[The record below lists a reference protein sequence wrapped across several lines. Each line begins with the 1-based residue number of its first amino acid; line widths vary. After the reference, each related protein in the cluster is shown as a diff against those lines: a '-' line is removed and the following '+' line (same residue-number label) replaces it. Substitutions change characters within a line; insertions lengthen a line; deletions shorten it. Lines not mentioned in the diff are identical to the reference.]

1 MELFK
6 YIVKFIYRI
15 RWWMVIF
22 PCIAGIIAWF
32 LTRNLEKTYDV
43 KTTIFTGIISGYNVD
58 ATDTRNAGVHLSNLM
73 NIITTER
80 TLKIVSL
87 KLLARCLVYGDA
99 DRNTSYISAIH
110 YQQLVAGIPRELQA
124 LIDKQNEEKTYN
136 NLVAFE
142 RPSVNNFIYQLLN
155 YTHPYFSVPLLSQ
168 NIKVARLGDSDMIE
182 IAYSANDPGIAY
194 NTLEILNEE
203 FVKQYHELRYGET
216 DNVIKFFREE
226 LARLGK
232 MLTAAEDSL
241 IDYNI
246 EHRIINYGEQT
257 KQVASMDAT
266 YQMTENDLLVD
277 YSTSKALIDFYEYK
291 LGDVAKLIRTNNEF
305 MNKLQQMSRLNTQI
319 STMEITP
326 DEKNQKKLEEQ
337 KHILSN
343 AEQSISDLA
352 LKLSAEAASTNNV
365 SYETLINQWL
375 EQIVLAEKTK
385 AQMDAQDI
393 MREKINE
400 DFLYFSPIGA
410 TLGRKERH
418 IGFVE
423 SNYMSTMG
431 ALNAAI
437 LRQKNLEM
445 TSASLKIMNP
455 PLFPLTSSPTNARM
469 IILSAM
475 LGTLLFIIGYFL
487 IIEILDRT
495 LRDKIRAERI
505 TGGTVI
511 GAYPKESKL
520 RYRRYN
526 KAIDEMAI
534 KQLSTNL
541 LPYLNTK
548 QQRVINLISTE
559 EKDGK
564 THIAHLLEQY
574 WTSIG
579 LNVRRITYDEDFLS
593 EDSQYVQASSL
604 KELCPDLE
612 SEEIVI
618 IEYPVL
624 KDNPLPPALLNEAS
638 LNLMIVRANRTWKT
652 TDQAMYERLLKVK
665 QNEVPILF
673 YLTQSDR
680 NAVEDFTGQLPPY
693 TSFKNLEYR
702 LFQLGLTA
710 VEYKRGK

>member
-15 RWWMVIF
+15 RWWMVIL

-58 ATDTRNAGVHLSNLM
+58 ATDTRNAGVHMSNLM

-80 TLKIVSL
+80 TLKNVSL

-99 DRNTSYISAIH
+99 ERNTSYISAIH
-110 YQQLVAGIPRELQA
+110 YQQLIGGVPREMQA

-142 RPSVNNFIYQLLN
+142 RPSIKNFIYQLLN

-168 NIKVARLGDSDMIE
+168 NIKVGRLGDSDMIE

-216 DNVIKFFREE
+216 NNVINFFQEE

-246 EHRIINYGEQT
+246 EHRIINYAEQT
-257 KQVASMDAT
+257 KQVAGMDAT
-266 YQMTENDLLVD
+266 YQMMDNDLLIN

-305 MNKLQQMSRLNTQI
+305 MNKLQQMSKLNTQI

-326 DEKNQKKLEEQ
+326 DEKNQKMLEQQ
-337 KHILSN
+337 KGALN
-343 AEQSISDLA
+343 DAEKSISELA
-352 LKLSAEAASTNNV
+352 LNLSAEAASTNNV
-365 SYETLINQWL
+365 SYETLIDQWL

-385 AQMDAQDI
+385 AQMEARDI
-393 MREKINE
+393 MREKLNQ

-469 IILSAM
+469 IILASM

-495 LRDKIRAERI
+495 LRDKIRTERI

-541 LPYLNTK
+541 LPYLNGN
-548 QQRVINLISTE
+548 QQRVINLLSTE

-564 THIAHLLEQY
+564 THIAQVLEQY

-579 LNVRRITYDEDFLS
+579 LDVRRITYDEDFLS
-593 EDSQYVQASSL
+593 EDSQYVQANSL
-604 KELCPDLE
+604 KELCPDLDK
-612 SEEIVI
+612 EEIVI

-624 KDNPLPPALLNEAS
+624 KANPLPPALLNEAS
-638 LNLMIVRANRTWKT
+638 VNLMVVRANRTWKT
-652 TDQAMYERLLKVK
+652 TDQSMYERLLKRK
-665 QNEVPILF
+665 QKNVPFLF
-673 YLTQSDR
+673 YLTQADR

-710 VEYKRGK
+710 IEYKRK

>member
-15 RWWMVIF
+15 RWWMVIL

-58 ATDTRNAGVHLSNLM
+58 ATDTRNAGVHMSNLM

-99 DRNTSYISAIH
+99 ERNTSYISAIH
-110 YQQLVAGIPRELQA
+110 YQQLIGGVPREMQA

-142 RPSVNNFIYQLLN
+142 RPSINNFIYQLLN

-168 NIKVARLGDSDMIE
+168 NIKVGRLGDSDMIE

-216 DNVIKFFREE
+216 NNVIKFFQEE

-257 KQVASMDAT
+257 KQVAGMDAT
-266 YQMTENDLLVD
+266 YQMMDNDLLIN

-305 MNKLQQMSRLNTQI
+305 MNKLQQMSKLNTQI

-326 DEKNQKKLEEQ
+326 DEKNQKMLEQQ
-337 KHILSN
+337 KGILN
-343 AEQSISDLA
+343 DAEKSISELA
-352 LKLSAEAASTNNV
+352 LNLSAEAASTNNV
-365 SYETLINQWL
+365 SYETLIDQWL

-385 AQMDAQDI
+385 AQMEARDI
-393 MREKINE
+393 MREKLNQ

-469 IILSAM
+469 IILASM

-495 LRDKIRAERI
+495 LRDKIRTERI

-534 KQLSTNL
+534 KQLSTSL
-541 LPYLNTK
+541 LPYLNGS
-548 QQRVINLISTE
+548 QQRVINLLSTE

-564 THIAHLLEQY
+564 THIAQVLEQY

-579 LNVRRITYDEDFLS
+579 LDVRRITYDEDFLS
-593 EDSQYVQASSL
+593 EDSQYVQANCL
-604 KELCPDLE
+604 KELCPDLDK
-612 SEEIVI
+612 EEIVI

-624 KDNPLPPALLNEAS
+624 KANPLPPALLNEAS
-638 LNLMIVRANRTWKT
+638 VNLMVVRANRTWKT
-652 TDQAMYERLLKVK
+652 TDQSMYERLLKRK
-665 QNEVPILF
+665 QEDVPFLF
-673 YLTQSDR
+673 YLTQADR

-710 VEYKRGK
+710 IEYKRK

>member
-15 RWWMVIF
+15 RWWMVIL
-22 PCIAGIIAWF
+22 PTLAGVMAWF

-58 ATDTRNAGVHLSNLM
+58 ATDTRNAGVHMSNLM

-87 KLLARCLVYGDA
+87 KLLARCLVYGDLE
-99 DRNTSYISAIH
+99 RNTSYISAVH
-110 YQQLVAGIPRELQA
+110 YQQLTAGIPRELQA
-124 LIDKQNEEKTYN
+124 LIDKRNEEKTYD
-136 NLVAFE
+136 NLMAFE
-142 RPSVNNFIYQLLN
+142 RPSINNFIYQLLN
-155 YTHPYFSVPLLSQ
+155 YTHPYFSVPLLSK

-182 IAYSANDPGIAY
+182 ISYSSNDPGIAY

-216 DNVIKFFREE
+216 NNVIKFFQEE

-266 YQMTENDLLVD
+266 YQMMDNDQLTN
-277 YSTSKALIDFYEYK
+277 YSTSKTLIDFYEYK

-305 MNKLQQMSRLNTQI
+305 MTKLQQMSKLNTQI

-326 DEKNQKKLEEQ
+326 DEKNRRTLEEQ
-337 KHILSN
+337 KNVLN
-343 AEQSISDLA
+343 EAEQNIHELA
-352 LKLSAEAASTNNV
+352 LKLSAEAASTNNI
-365 SYETLINQWL
+365 SYETLIDQWL

-385 AQMDAQDI
+385 AQMEASDI
-393 MREKINE
+393 MREKLNK
-400 DFLYFSPIGA
+400 DFIYFSPIGA

-455 PLFPLTSSPTNARM
+455 PLFPLTSSPTNAHM
-469 IILSAM
+469 IILSSM

-495 LRDKIRAERI
+495 LRDKIRTERI
-505 TGGTVI
+505 TGSTVA
-511 GAYPKESKL
+511 GVYPKENKL

-526 KAIDEMAI
+526 KAIDEMAV
-534 KQLSTNL
+534 KQLSTSL
-541 LPYLNTK
+541 LPYLHTSE
-548 QQRVINLISTE
+548 QRIINFLSTE

-564 THIAHLLEQY
+564 TRIAQMLEQY
-574 WTSIG
+574 WNSIG

-593 EDSQYVQASSL
+593 EDSRYVQADTIR
-604 KELCPDLE
+604 ELCPDLDR
-612 SEEIVI
+612 EEIVLV
-618 IEYPVL
+618 EYPVL
-624 KDNPLPPALLNEAS
+624 KTNPIPPALINEAS
-638 LNLMIVRANRTWKT
+638 VNLMVVRANRTWKT
-652 TDQAMYERLLKVK
+652 TDQSTYEHLLKRK
-665 QNEVPILF
+665 LAHIPILF
-673 YLTQSDR
+673 CLTQADR

-693 TSFKNLEYR
+693 TAFKNLEYR

-710 VEYKRGK
+710 TENKRE

>member
-99 DRNTSYISAIH
+99 ERNTSYISAVH
-110 YQQLVAGIPRELQA
+110 YQQLTAGIPRELQA

-142 RPSVNNFIYQLLN
+142 RPSINNFIYQLLN

-168 NIKVARLGDSDMIE
+168 NIKVARLGTSDMIE

-203 FVKQYHELRYGET
+203 FVKQYHDLRYGET

-226 LARLGK
+226 LSRLGK

-257 KQVASMDAT
+257 KQVAGMDAT
-266 YQMTENDLLVD
+266 YQMMDNDLLIN

-305 MNKLQQMSRLNTQI
+305 MNKLQQMSKLNTQI

-326 DEKNQKKLEEQ
+326 DEKNQKKLEEH
-337 KHILSN
+337 KGALN
-343 AEQSISDLA
+343 NTEQSINELA

-365 SYETLINQWL
+365 SYETLIDQWL

-385 AQMDAQDI
+385 AQMEARDI
-393 MREKINE
+393 MREKLNQ

-475 LGTLLFIIGYFL
+475 LGILLFIIGYFL

-534 KQLSTNL
+534 KQLSTHL
-541 LPYLNTK
+541 LPYLNTN
-548 QQRVINLISTE
+548 QQRVINLLSSE

-564 THIAHLLEQY
+564 THIAFLLEQY

-593 EDSQYVQASSL
+593 EDSQYVQANSY

-612 SEEIVI
+612 ADEIVI

-624 KDNPLPPALLNEAS
+624 KNNPLPPALLNEAS

-673 YLTQSDR
+673 YLTQADR

-710 VEYKRGK
+710 VEYKRK

>member
-6 YIVKFIYRI
+6 YIVKFLYRI
-15 RWWMVIF
+15 RWWMVIL

-99 DRNTSYISAIH
+99 ERNTSYISAIH
-110 YQQLVAGIPRELQA
+110 YQQLVGGVPRELQA
-124 LIDKQNEEKTYN
+124 LIDKQNEEKTYD

-142 RPSVNNFIYQLLN
+142 RPSINNFIYQLLN

-168 NIKVARLGDSDMIE
+168 NIKVGRLGTSDMIE

-203 FVKQYHELRYGET
+203 FVKQYHDLRYGET
-216 DNVIKFFREE
+216 DNVIKFFQEE

-246 EHRIINYGEQT
+246 EHRIINYEEQT
-257 KQVASMDAT
+257 KQVAGMDAN
-266 YQMTENDLLVD
+266 YQMMDNDLLIN

-305 MNKLQQMSRLNTQI
+305 MNKLQQMSKLNTQI

-326 DEKNQKKLEEQ
+326 DENNQKKLEEQ
-337 KHILSN
+337 KGMLSN
-343 AEQSISDLA
+343 AEESISELA
-352 LKLSAEAASTNNV
+352 LQLSAEAASTNNV

-375 EQIVLAEKTK
+375 EQIVLAERTK
-385 AQMDAQDI
+385 AQMEARDI
-393 MREKINE
+393 MREKLNQ

-469 IILSAM
+469 IILSSM

-505 TGGTVI
+505 TGGKVI

-526 KAIDEMAI
+526 KAIDEMAT
-534 KQLSTNL
+534 KQLSSSL
-541 LPYLNTK
+541 LPYLNANK
-548 QQRVINLISTE
+548 QRVINLLSTE

-564 THIAHLLEQY
+564 THIAQILELY
-574 WTSIG
+574 WSSIG

-593 EDSQYVQASSL
+593 EDSQYVQASNL
-604 KELCPDLE
+604 KDLCPDLE
-612 SEEIVI
+612 PDEIVI
-618 IEYPVL
+618 MEYPVL
-624 KDNPLPPALLNEAS
+624 KSNPLPPALLNEAS
-638 LNLMIVRANRTWKT
+638 VNLMIVRANRTWKN
-652 TDQAMYERLLKVK
+652 TDQAMYERLLKRK
-665 QNEVPILF
+665 LKEVPFLF
-673 YLTQSDR
+673 YLTQADR

-693 TSFKNLEYR
+693 TNFKNLEYR

-710 VEYKRGK
+710 VEYKRK

>member
-6 YIVKFIYRI
+6 YIVRFIYRI

-58 ATDTRNAGVHLSNLM
+58 ATDTRNAQVHMSNLM

-87 KLLARCLVYGDA
+87 KLLARCLVYGDPE
-99 DRNTSYISAIH
+99 RNTSYISAVH
-110 YQQLVAGIPRELQA
+110 YQQLAAGVPRELHA

-216 DNVIKFFREE
+216 NNVIKFFQEE

-232 MLTAAEDSL
+232 MLTSAEDSL

-246 EHRIINYGEQT
+246 EKRIINYGEQT
-257 KQVASMDAT
+257 KQVAVMDAS
-266 YQMTENDLLVD
+266 YQMMDNDLLIN

-291 LGDVAKLIRTNNEF
+291 LGDVAKLIRTNNDF

-326 DEKNQKKLEEQ
+326 DENNQKTLEEQ
-337 KHILSN
+337 KGILN
-343 AEQSISDLA
+343 EAEKSISELA
-352 LKLSAEAASTNNV
+352 LRLSAEAASTNNV
-365 SYETLINQWL
+365 SYETLIDQWL

-385 AQMDAQDI
+385 AQMEARDI
-393 MREKINE
+393 MREKLDR
-400 DFLYFSPIGA
+400 DFLYFSPVGA
-410 TLGRKERH
+410 TLARKERH

-431 ALNAAI
+431 ALNAAM

-469 IILSAM
+469 IILSSM
-475 LGTLLFIIGYFL
+475 LGTLLFVLGYFL

-495 LRDKIRAERI
+495 LRDKIRTERI
-505 TGGTVI
+505 TGGVVI

-534 KQLSTNL
+534 KQLSTAL
-541 LPYLNTK
+541 LPYLNAN
-548 QQRVINLISTE
+548 QQRVINLLSTE

-564 THIAHLLEQY
+564 THIAHVLEQY
-574 WTSIG
+574 WTEIG
-579 LNVRRITYDEDFLS
+579 LDVRRITYDEDFLS
-593 EDSQYVQASSL
+593 EDSQYVQATTL
-604 KELCPDLE
+604 TELCPNLDK
-612 SEEIVI
+612 EEIVL

-624 KDNPLPPALLNEAS
+624 KNHPLPPALLNVAS
-638 LNLMIVRANRTWKT
+638 VNLMIVRANRTWKN
-652 TDQAMYERLLKVK
+652 TDQAMYEHLLEIK
-665 QNEVPILF
+665 QRDVPFLF
-673 YLTQSDR
+673 YLTQADR
-680 NAVEDFTGQLPPY
+680 NTVEDFTGQLPPY
-693 TSFKNLEYR
+693 TRFKNLEYR

-710 VEYKRGK
+710 VEYKKNK

>member
-124 LIDKQNEEKTYN
+124 LIDRQNEEKTYN

-168 NIKVARLGDSDMIE
+168 NIKVARLGTSDMIE

-216 DNVIKFFREE
+216 DNVIKFFKEE
-226 LARLGK
+226 LSRLGK

-241 IDYNI
+241 IEYNI

-257 KQVASMDAT
+257 KQVAGMDAT
-266 YQMTENDLLVD
+266 YQMMDNDLLIN

-291 LGDVAKLIRTNNEF
+291 LGDIAKLIRTNNEF
-305 MNKLQQMSRLNTQI
+305 MNTLQQMSRLNTQI

-337 KHILSN
+337 KSILSN
-343 AEQSISDLA
+343 AEQSISELA

-365 SYETLINQWL
+365 SYETLIDQWL
-375 EQIVLAEKTK
+375 EQIVLAEKTQ
-385 AQMDAQDI
+385 AQMEARDI
-393 MREKINE
+393 MREKLHE

-469 IILSAM
+469 IILASM

-710 VEYKRGK
+710 VEYKRK

>member
-58 ATDTRNAGVHLSNLM
+58 ATDTRNAGVHLNNLM

-99 DRNTSYISAIH
+99 DRNTSYISAVH
-110 YQQLVAGIPRELQA
+110 YQQLIAGIPRELQA
-124 LIDKQNEEKTYN
+124 LIDRQNEEKTYN

-241 IDYNI
+241 IEYNI

-266 YQMTENDLLVD
+266 YQMMDNDLLVN

-337 KHILSN
+337 KNILSN

-365 SYETLINQWL
+365 SYETLIDQWL
-375 EQIVLAEKTK
+375 EQIVLSEKTK

-393 MREKINE
+393 MRAKLNE

-469 IILSAM
+469 IILASI
-475 LGTLLFIIGYFL
+475 LSTLLFIIGYFL

-511 GAYPKESKL
+511 GAYPKDSKL

-526 KAIDEMAI
+526 KAIDKMAI
-534 KQLSTNL
+534 KQLSTHL
-541 LPYLNTK
+541 LPYLDVK
-548 QQRVINLISTE
+548 RQRVINLLSTE
-559 EKDGK
+559 DKDGK
-564 THIAHLLEQY
+564 THIARLLDEY

-579 LNVRRITYDEDFLS
+579 LDVRLITYDEDFLS

-612 SEEIVI
+612 EEEIVL
-618 IEYPVL
+618 IEYPIL

-638 LNLMIVRANRTWKT
+638 LNLMVVRANRTWKT
-652 TDQAMYERLLKVK
+652 TDQAIYERLLNIKEK
-665 QNEVPILF
+665 EVPILF
-673 YLTQSDR
+673 YLTQADR
-680 NAVEDFTGQLPPY
+680 NTVEDFTGQLPPY
-693 TSFKNLEYR
+693 TAFKNLEYR

-710 VEYKRGK
+710 VEYKKK

>member
-6 YIVKFIYRI
+6 YIVRFIYRI

-58 ATDTRNAGVHLSNLM
+58 ATDTRNAQVHMSNLM

-87 KLLARCLVYGDA
+87 KLLARCLVYGDPE
-99 DRNTSYISAIH
+99 RNTSYISAVH
-110 YQQLVAGIPRELQA
+110 YQQLAAGIPRELHA

-216 DNVIKFFREE
+216 NNVIKFFQEE

-232 MLTAAEDSL
+232 MLTSAEDSL

-246 EHRIINYGEQT
+246 EKRIINYGEQT
-257 KQVASMDAT
+257 KQVAVMDAN
-266 YQMTENDLLVD
+266 YQMMDNDLLIN

-291 LGDVAKLIRTNNEF
+291 LGDVAKLIRTNNDF

-326 DEKNQKKLEEQ
+326 DENNQKTLEEQ
-337 KHILSN
+337 KGILN
-343 AEQSISDLA
+343 EAEKSISELA
-352 LKLSAEAASTNNV
+352 LRLSAEAASTNNV
-365 SYETLINQWL
+365 SYETLIDQWL

-385 AQMDAQDI
+385 AQMEARDI
-393 MREKINE
+393 MREKLDR
-400 DFLYFSPIGA
+400 DFLYFSPVGA
-410 TLGRKERH
+410 TLARKERH

-431 ALNAAI
+431 ALNAAM

-469 IILSAM
+469 IILSSM
-475 LGTLLFIIGYFL
+475 LGTLLFVLGYFL

-495 LRDKIRAERI
+495 LRDKIRTERI
-505 TGGTVI
+505 TGGVVI

-534 KQLSTNL
+534 KQLSTAL
-541 LPYLNTK
+541 LPYLNAN
-548 QQRVINLISTE
+548 QQRVINLLSTE

-564 THIAHLLEQY
+564 THIAHVLEQY
-574 WTSIG
+574 WTEIG
-579 LNVRRITYDEDFLS
+579 LDVRRITYDEDFLS
-593 EDSQYVQASSL
+593 EDSQYVQATTL
-604 KELCPDLE
+604 TELCPDLDK
-612 SEEIVI
+612 EEIVL

-624 KDNPLPPALLNEAS
+624 KNNPLPPALLNAAS
-638 LNLMIVRANRTWKT
+638 VNLMIVRANRTWKN
-652 TDQAMYERLLKVK
+652 TDQAMYEHLLEIK
-665 QNEVPILF
+665 QQDVPLLF
-673 YLTQSDR
+673 YLTQADR
-680 NAVEDFTGQLPPY
+680 DTVQDFTGQLPPY
-693 TSFKNLEYR
+693 TTLKNLEYR

-710 VEYKRGK
+710 VEYKKK

>member
-6 YIVKFIYRI
+6 YIVRFIYRI
-15 RWWMVIF
+15 RWWMVVF

-58 ATDTRNAGVHLSNLM
+58 ATDTRNAGVHMSNLI

-110 YQQLVAGIPRELQA
+110 YQQLISGVPRELQA
-124 LIDKQNEEKTYN
+124 LIDKQNEERTYN
-136 NLVAFE
+136 NLVAYE
-142 RPSVNNFIYQLLN
+142 RPSINNFIYQLLN

-168 NIKVARLGDSDMIE
+168 NIKVGRLGTSDMIE

-203 FVKQYHELRYGET
+203 FVKQYHDLRYGET
-216 DNVIKFFREE
+216 NNVIKFFQEE

-257 KQVASMDAT
+257 KQVAGMDAS
-266 YQMTENDLLVD
+266 YQMMDNDLLIN

-305 MNKLQQMSRLNTQI
+305 MNKLQQMSKLNTQI

-326 DEKNQKKLEEQ
+326 DENNQKKLEEQ
-337 KHILSN
+337 KGILSK
-343 AEQSISDLA
+343 AEQSISELA

-365 SYETLINQWL
+365 SYETLIDQWL

-385 AQMDAQDI
+385 AQMEARDI
-393 MREKINE
+393 MREKLNQ

-469 IILSAM
+469 IILASM

-534 KQLSTNL
+534 KQLSTSL
-541 LPYLNTK
+541 LPYLNANR
-548 QQRVINLISTE
+548 QRVINLLSTE

-564 THIAHLLEQY
+564 THIAQVLEQY
-574 WTSIG
+574 WTDLG
-579 LNVRRITYDEDFLS
+579 LNVHRITHDEDFLS
-593 EDSQYVQASSL
+593 EDSQYVQANSL

-612 SEEIVI
+612 QEEIVI

-624 KDNPLPPALLNEAS
+624 KDNPLLPVLLNEAS
-638 LNLMIVRANRTWKT
+638 VNLMIVRANRTWKN
-652 TDQAMYERLLKVK
+652 TDQAMYERLLKRK
-665 QNEVPILF
+665 QKDVPILF
-673 YLTQSDR
+673 YLTQADR

-693 TSFKNLEYR
+693 TSYKNLEYR

-710 VEYKRGK
+710 VEYKRE

>member
-32 LTRNLEKTYDV
+32 LTRNLEKSYDV

-58 ATDTRNAGVHLSNLM
+58 ATDTRNADVHMSNLI

-87 KLLARCLVYGDA
+87 KLLTRCLVYGDA
-99 DRNTSYISAIH
+99 ERNTSYISAVH
-110 YQQLVAGIPRELQA
+110 YQQLMSGIPRELRA
-124 LIDKQNEEKTYN
+124 LIDRQNEEKTYN

-142 RPSVNNFIYQLLN
+142 RPSINNFIYQLLN

-168 NIKVARLGDSDMIE
+168 HIKVARLGKSDMIE

-216 DNVIKFFREE
+216 NNVIKFFQEE

-257 KQVASMDAT
+257 KQVAGMDAT
-266 YQMTENDLLVD
+266 YQMMDNDLLIN

-291 LGDVAKLIRTNNEF
+291 LGDLAKQLRTNNEF
-305 MNKLQQMSRLNTQI
+305 MNKLQLMSKLNTQI

-326 DEKNQKKLEEQ
+326 DKNNQKKLEEQ
-337 KHILSN
+337 KTQLSD

-352 LKLSAEAASTNNV
+352 LQLSQETASTNNV
-365 SYETLINQWL
+365 SQETLISQWL

-385 AQMDAQDI
+385 AQMEARDI
-393 MREKINE
+393 MREKLNQ

-469 IILSAM
+469 IILASM
-475 LGTLLFIIGYFL
+475 LGTLLFVMGYFL
-487 IIEILDRT
+487 IVEILDRT

-505 TGGTVI
+505 TGGI
-511 GAYPKESKL
+511 MLGAYPKESKL

-526 KAIDEMAI
+526 KAIGEMAV
-534 KQLSTNL
+534 KHLSTNL

-548 QQRVINLISTE
+548 KQRVINILSTE
-559 EKDGK
+559 AKDGK
-564 THIAHLLEQY
+564 THIARLLEEY

-579 LNVRRITYDEDFLS
+579 LNVRRVTYDEDFLS
-593 EDSQYVQASSL
+593 EDSQYVQANSL
-604 KELCPDLE
+604 KELCPDVDPD
-612 SEEIVI
+612 EIVL

-624 KDNPLPPALLNEAS
+624 KDNPMPPSLLNEAT
-638 LNLMIVRANRTWKT
+638 LNLMVVRANRTWKT
-652 TDQAMYERLLKVK
+652 TDQTRYERLLKVK
-665 QNEVPILF
+665 QEDVPILF
-673 YLTQSDR
+673 CLTQADR

-693 TSFKNLEYR
+693 TLFKNLEYR

-710 VEYKRGK
+710 VEYKRT

>member
-6 YIVKFIYRI
+6 YIVRFIYRI

-58 ATDTRNAGVHLSNLM
+58 ATDTRNAQVHMSNLM

-80 TLKIVSL
+80 TLKNVSL

-99 DRNTSYISAIH
+99 ERNTSYISAVH
-110 YQQLVAGIPRELQA
+110 YQQLAAGVPRELQP

-142 RPSVNNFIYQLLN
+142 RPSINNFIYQLLN

-168 NIKVARLGDSDMIE
+168 NIKVARLGNSDMIE

-216 DNVIKFFREE
+216 NNVIKFFQEE

-257 KQVASMDAT
+257 KQVAGMDAT
-266 YQMTENDLLVD
+266 YQMMDNDLLIN

-305 MNKLQQMSRLNTQI
+305 MNKLQQMSKLNTQI

-326 DEKNQKKLEEQ
+326 DENNQKTLEEQ
-337 KHILSN
+337 KGILN
-343 AEQSISDLA
+343 EAEKNINELA

-365 SYETLINQWL
+365 SYETLIDQWL
-375 EQIVLAEKTK
+375 EQVILAEKTK
-385 AQMDAQDI
+385 AQMEARDI
-393 MREKINE
+393 MREKLNE

-469 IILSAM
+469 IILSSM
-475 LGTLLFIIGYFL
+475 LGTLLFILGYFL

-495 LRDKIRAERI
+495 LRDKIRTERI

-511 GAYPKESKL
+511 GAYPKDSKL

-526 KAIDEMAI
+526 KTIDEMAV
-534 KQLSTNL
+534 KQLSTAL
-541 LPYLNTK
+541 LPYLNANR
-548 QQRVINLISTE
+548 QRVINLLSTE

-564 THIAHLLEQY
+564 TLIAQVLEQY
-574 WTSIG
+574 WTEIG
-579 LNVRRITYDEDFLS
+579 LDVRRITYDEDFLS
-593 EDSQYVQASSL
+593 EDRQYVQATDL
-604 KELCPDLE
+604 TELCPDLDK
-612 SEEIVI
+612 EEIVL

-624 KDNPLPPALLNEAS
+624 KNNPLPPALLNVAS
-638 LNLMIVRANRTWKT
+638 VNLMVVRANRTWKN
-652 TDQAMYERLLKVK
+652 TDQAMYEHLLEVK
-665 QNEVPILF
+665 QQDVPLLF
-673 YLTQSDR
+673 YLTQADR
-680 NAVEDFTGQLPPY
+680 NTVQDFTGQLPPY
-693 TSFKNLEYR
+693 TTLKNLEYR

-710 VEYKRGK
+710 VEYKKK

>member
-32 LTRNLEKTYDV
+32 LTRSLGKTYDV

-58 ATDTRNAGVHLSNLM
+58 ATDTRNATVHMSNLM

-99 DRNTSYISAIH
+99 ERNTSYISAIH
-110 YQQLVAGIPRELQA
+110 YQQLVSGIPRELQA
-124 LIDKQNEEKTYN
+124 LIDKQNEEKTYH

-142 RPSVNNFIYQLLN
+142 RPSINNFIYQLLN

-168 NIKVARLGDSDMIE
+168 HIKVARLGNSDMIE

-216 DNVIKFFREE
+216 DNVIKFFQEE

-241 IDYNI
+241 IEYNI
-246 EHRIINYGEQT
+246 ENRIINYGEQT
-257 KQVASMDAT
+257 KQVASMDAA
-266 YQMTENDLLVD
+266 YRMMDNDLLVN

-305 MNKLQQMSRLNTQI
+305 MDKLHQMSQLNTQI

-326 DEKNQKKLEEQ
+326 DEKNRKKLEEQ
-337 KHILSN
+337 KNMLSN
-343 AEQSISDLA
+343 AEQNINNLA

-365 SYETLINQWL
+365 SYETLISQWL
-375 EQIVLAEKTK
+375 DQIVLAEKTK
-385 AQMDAQDI
+385 AQMEARDI
-393 MREKINE
+393 MRENLNE

-431 ALNAAI
+431 
-437 LRQKNLEM
+437 
-445 TSASLKIMNP
+445 P
-455 PLFPLTSSPTNARM
+455 
-469 IILSAM
+469 
-475 LGTLLFIIGYFL
+475 
-487 IIEILDRT
+487 
-495 LRDKIRAERI
+495 
-505 TGGTVI
+505 
-511 GAYPKESKL
+511 
-520 RYRRYN
+520 
-526 KAIDEMAI
+526 
-534 KQLSTNL
+534 
-541 LPYLNTK
+541 
-548 QQRVINLISTE
+548 
-559 EKDGK
+559 
-564 THIAHLLEQY
+564 
-574 WTSIG
+574 
-579 LNVRRITYDEDFLS
+579 
-593 EDSQYVQASSL
+593 
-604 KELCPDLE
+604 
-612 SEEIVI
+612 
-618 IEYPVL
+618 
-624 KDNPLPPALLNEAS
+624 
-638 LNLMIVRANRTWKT
+638 
-652 TDQAMYERLLKVK
+652 
-665 QNEVPILF
+665 
-673 YLTQSDR
+673 
-680 NAVEDFTGQLPPY
+680 
-693 TSFKNLEYR
+693 
-702 LFQLGLTA
+702 
-710 VEYKRGK
+710 

>member
-15 RWWMVIF
+15 RWWMVIL

-58 ATDTRNAGVHLSNLM
+58 ATDTRNAGVHMSNLM

-80 TLKIVSL
+80 TLKNVSL

-99 DRNTSYISAIH
+99 ERNTSYISAIH
-110 YQQLVAGIPRELQA
+110 YQQLIGGVPREMQA

-142 RPSVNNFIYQLLN
+142 RPSINNFIYQLLN

-168 NIKVARLGDSDMIE
+168 NIKVGRLGDSDMIE

-216 DNVIKFFREE
+216 NNVIKFFQEE

-257 KQVASMDAT
+257 KQVAGMDAT
-266 YQMTENDLLVD
+266 YQMMDNDLLIN

-305 MNKLQQMSRLNTQI
+305 MNKLQQMSKLNTQI

-326 DEKNQKKLEEQ
+326 DEKNQKMLEQQ
-337 KHILSN
+337 KGILSD
-343 AEQSISDLA
+343 AEKSISELA
-352 LKLSAEAASTNNV
+352 LNLSTEAASTNNV
-365 SYETLINQWL
+365 SYETLIDQWL

-385 AQMDAQDI
+385 AQMEARDI
-393 MREKINE
+393 MREKLNQ

-469 IILSAM
+469 IILASM

-495 LRDKIRAERI
+495 LRDKIRTERI

-541 LPYLNTK
+541 LPYLNGN
-548 QQRVINLISTE
+548 QQRVINLLSTE

-564 THIAHLLEQY
+564 THIAQVLEQY

-579 LNVRRITYDEDFLS
+579 LDVRRITYDEDFLS
-593 EDSQYVQASSL
+593 EDSQYVQANCL
-604 KELCPDLE
+604 KELCPDLDK
-612 SEEIVI
+612 EEIVI

-624 KDNPLPPALLNEAS
+624 KANPLPPALLNEAS
-638 LNLMIVRANRTWKT
+638 VNLMVVRANRTWKT
-652 TDQAMYERLLKVK
+652 TDQSMYERLLKRK
-665 QNEVPILF
+665 QKHVPFLF
-673 YLTQSDR
+673 YLTQADR

-710 VEYKRGK
+710 IEYKRK

>member
-15 RWWMVIF
+15 RWWMVIL

-58 ATDTRNAGVHLSNLM
+58 ATDTRNAGVHMSNLM

-80 TLKIVSL
+80 TLKNVSL

-99 DRNTSYISAIH
+99 ERNTSYISAIH
-110 YQQLVAGIPRELQA
+110 YQQLIGGVPREMQA

-142 RPSVNNFIYQLLN
+142 RPSINNFIYQLLN

-168 NIKVARLGDSDMIE
+168 NIKVGRLGDSDMIE

-216 DNVIKFFREE
+216 NNVIKFFQEE

-257 KQVASMDAT
+257 KQVAGMDAT
-266 YQMTENDLLVD
+266 YQMMDNDLLIN

-305 MNKLQQMSRLNTQI
+305 MNKLQQMSKLNTQI

-326 DEKNQKKLEEQ
+326 DEKNQKMLEQQ
-337 KHILSN
+337 KGILN
-343 AEQSISDLA
+343 DAEKSISELA
-352 LKLSAEAASTNNV
+352 LNLSAEAASTNNV
-365 SYETLINQWL
+365 SYETLIDQWL

-385 AQMDAQDI
+385 AQMEARDI
-393 MREKINE
+393 MREKLNQ

-469 IILSAM
+469 IILASM

-495 LRDKIRAERI
+495 LRDKIRTERI

-541 LPYLNTK
+541 LPYLNGNK
-548 QQRVINLISTE
+548 QRVINLLSTE

-564 THIAHLLEQY
+564 THIAQVLEQY

-579 LNVRRITYDEDFLS
+579 LDVRRITYDEDFLS
-593 EDSQYVQASSL
+593 EDSQYVQANSL
-604 KELCPDLE
+604 KELCPDLDK
-612 SEEIVI
+612 EEIVI

-624 KDNPLPPALLNEAS
+624 KANPLPPALLNEAS
-638 LNLMIVRANRTWKT
+638 VNLMVVRANRTWKT
-652 TDQAMYERLLKVK
+652 TDQSMYERLLKRK
-665 QNEVPILF
+665 QKNVPFLF
-673 YLTQSDR
+673 YLSQADR

-710 VEYKRGK
+710 IEYKRK

>member
-6 YIVKFIYRI
+6 YIVRFIYRI

-58 ATDTRNAGVHLSNLM
+58 ASDTRNAQVHLSNLM

-87 KLLARCLVYGDA
+87 KLLARCLVYGDPE
-99 DRNTSYISAIH
+99 RNTSYISAVH
-110 YQQLVAGIPRELQA
+110 YQQLAAGVPRELQP

-142 RPSVNNFIYQLLN
+142 RPSINNFIYQLLN

-168 NIKVARLGDSDMIE
+168 NIKVARLGNSDMIE

-216 DNVIKFFREE
+216 NNVIKFFQEE

-266 YQMTENDLLVD
+266 YQMMDNDLLIN

-305 MNKLQQMSRLNTQI
+305 MNKLQQMSKLNTQI

-326 DEKNQKKLEEQ
+326 DENNQKTLEEQ
-337 KHILSN
+337 KGILN
-343 AEQSISDLA
+343 EAEKSINELA

-365 SYETLINQWL
+365 SYETLIDQWL
-375 EQIVLAEKTK
+375 EQVILAEKTK
-385 AQMDAQDI
+385 AQMEARDI
-393 MREKINE
+393 MREKLNE

-469 IILSAM
+469 VILASM
-475 LGTLLFIIGYFL
+475 LGTLLFVIGYFL

-495 LRDKIRAERI
+495 LRDKIRTERI

-511 GAYPKESKL
+511 GAYPKDSKL

-526 KAIDEMAI
+526 KAIDEMAV
-534 KQLSTNL
+534 KQLSTAL
-541 LPYLNTK
+541 LPYLNAN
-548 QQRVINLISTE
+548 QQRVINLLSTE

-564 THIAHLLEQY
+564 THIAQVLEQY
-574 WTSIG
+574 WTEIG
-579 LNVRRITYDEDFLS
+579 LDVRRITYDEDFLS
-593 EDSQYVQASSL
+593 EDRQYVQARNL
-604 KELCPDLE
+604 TELCPDLDK
-612 SEEIVI
+612 EEIVL

-624 KDNPLPPALLNEAS
+624 KSNPLPPALLNAAS
-638 LNLMIVRANRTWKT
+638 VNLIIVRANRTWKN
-652 TDQAMYERLLKVK
+652 TDQDMYEHLLEIK
-665 QNEVPILF
+665 QQDVPLLF
-673 YLTQSDR
+673 YLTQADR
-680 NAVEDFTGQLPPY
+680 DTVQDFTGQLPPY
-693 TSFKNLEYR
+693 TTLKNLEYR

-710 VEYKRGK
+710 VEYKKK

>member
-6 YIVKFIYRI
+6 YIVRFIYRI

-58 ATDTRNAGVHLSNLM
+58 ASDTRNAQVHLSNLM

-87 KLLARCLVYGDA
+87 KLLARCLVYGDPE
-99 DRNTSYISAIH
+99 RNTSYISAIH
-110 YQQLVAGIPRELQA
+110 YQQLAGGVPRELQA

-142 RPSVNNFIYQLLN
+142 RPSINNFIYQLLN

-168 NIKVARLGDSDMIE
+168 NIKVARLGNSDMIE

-216 DNVIKFFREE
+216 NNVIKFFQEE

-232 MLTAAEDSL
+232 MLTSAEDSL

-246 EHRIINYGEQT
+246 EKRIINYEEQT

-266 YQMTENDLLVD
+266 YQMMDNDLLIN

-305 MNKLQQMSRLNTQI
+305 MNKLQQMSKLNTQI

-326 DEKNQKKLEEQ
+326 DENNQKTLEEQ
-337 KHILSN
+337 KGILN
-343 AEQSISDLA
+343 EAEKNINELA
-352 LKLSAEAASTNNV
+352 LKLSEEAASTNNV
-365 SYETLINQWL
+365 SYETLIDQWL
-375 EQIVLAEKTK
+375 EQVILAEKTK
-385 AQMDAQDI
+385 AQMEARDI
-393 MREKINE
+393 MREKLNE

-469 IILSAM
+469 VILASM
-475 LGTLLFIIGYFL
+475 LGTLLFVIGYFL

-495 LRDKIRAERI
+495 LRDKIRTERI

-511 GAYPKESKL
+511 GAYPKDSKL

-526 KAIDEMAI
+526 KAIDEMAV
-534 KQLSTNL
+534 KQLSTAL
-541 LPYLNTK
+541 LPYLNAN
-548 QQRVINLISTE
+548 QQRVINLLSTE

-564 THIAHLLEQY
+564 THIAQVLEQY
-574 WTSIG
+574 WTEIG
-579 LNVRRITYDEDFLS
+579 LDVRRITYDEDFLS
-593 EDSQYVQASSL
+593 EDRQYVQARNL
-604 KELCPDLE
+604 TELCPDLDK
-612 SEEIVI
+612 EEIVL

-624 KDNPLPPALLNEAS
+624 KNNPLPPALLNAAS
-638 LNLMIVRANRTWKT
+638 INLMIVRANRTWKN
-652 TDQAMYERLLKVK
+652 TDQDIYEHLLEIK
-665 QNEVPILF
+665 QQNVPLLF
-673 YLTQSDR
+673 YLTQADR
-680 NAVEDFTGQLPPY
+680 NTVQDFTGQLPPY
-693 TSFKNLEYR
+693 TTLKNLEYR

-710 VEYKRGK
+710 VEYKKK

>member
-22 PCIAGIIAWF
+22 PCIAAIIAWF

-87 KLLARCLVYGDA
+87 KLLARCLVYGDPE
-99 DRNTSYISAIH
+99 RNTSYISAVH
-110 YQQLVAGIPRELQA
+110 YQQLAGGIPRELQA

-168 NIKVARLGDSDMIE
+168 NIKVARLGTSDMIE

-257 KQVASMDAT
+257 KQVAGMDAT
-266 YQMTENDLLVD
+266 YQMMDNDLLIN

-305 MNKLQQMSRLNTQI
+305 MNTLQQMSKLNTQI

-326 DEKNQKKLEEQ
+326 DEKNQKRLEEQ
-337 KHILSN
+337 KGILSN
-343 AEQSISDLA
+343 AEESISELA

-365 SYETLINQWL
+365 SYETLIGQWL
-375 EQIVLAEKTK
+375 DQIVLAEKTK
-385 AQMDAQDI
+385 AQMEARDI
-393 MREKINE
+393 MREKLNQ

-469 IILSAM
+469 IILASM
-475 LGTLLFIIGYFL
+475 LGTLFFIIGYFL

-511 GAYPKESKL
+511 GAYPKDSKL

-541 LPYLNTK
+541 LPYLDVQK
-548 QQRVINLISTE
+548 ERVINLLSTE

-564 THIAHLLEQY
+564 THIAEFLEQY
-574 WTSIG
+574 WTGIG

-593 EDSQYVQASSL
+593 EDSHYVQASSL

-612 SEEIVI
+612 PDEIVI
-618 IEYPVL
+618 IEYPIL
-624 KDNPLPPALLNEAS
+624 KDNPLSPALLNEAS
-638 LNLMIVRANRTWKT
+638 INLMVVRANRTWKT
-652 TDQAMYERLLKVK
+652 TDQAMYERLLKIK
-665 QNEVPILF
+665 QKDVPILF
-673 YLTQSDR
+673 YLTQADR

-710 VEYKRGK
+710 VEYKKK

>member
-15 RWWMVIF
+15 RWWMVIL

-58 ATDTRNAGVHLSNLM
+58 ATDTRNAGVHMSNLM

-99 DRNTSYISAIH
+99 ERNTSYISAIH
-110 YQQLVAGIPRELQA
+110 YQQLVGGVPREMQA

-142 RPSVNNFIYQLLN
+142 RPSINNFIYQLLN

-168 NIKVARLGDSDMIE
+168 NIKVGRLGDSDMIE

-216 DNVIKFFREE
+216 NNVIKFFQEE

-246 EHRIINYGEQT
+246 EHRIINYAEQT
-257 KQVASMDAT
+257 KQVAGMDAT
-266 YQMTENDLLVD
+266 YQMMDNDLLIN

-305 MNKLQQMSRLNTQI
+305 MNKLQQMSKLNTQI

-326 DEKNQKKLEEQ
+326 DEKNQKMLEQQ
-337 KHILSN
+337 KGALN
-343 AEQSISDLA
+343 DAEKSISELA
-352 LKLSAEAASTNNV
+352 LNLSAEAASTNNV
-365 SYETLINQWL
+365 SYETLIDQWL

-385 AQMDAQDI
+385 AQMEARDI
-393 MREKINE
+393 MREKLNQ

-469 IILSAM
+469 IILASM

-495 LRDKIRAERI
+495 LRDKIRTERI

-541 LPYLNTK
+541 LPYLNGN
-548 QQRVINLISTE
+548 QQRVINLLSTE

-564 THIAHLLEQY
+564 THIAQVLEQY

-579 LNVRRITYDEDFLS
+579 LDVRRITYDEDFLS
-593 EDSQYVQASSL
+593 EDSQYVQANCL
-604 KELCPDLE
+604 KELCPDLDK
-612 SEEIVI
+612 EEIVI

-624 KDNPLPPALLNEAS
+624 KANPLPPALLNEAS
-638 LNLMIVRANRTWKT
+638 VNLMVVRANRTWKT
-652 TDQAMYERLLKVK
+652 TDQSMYERLLKRK
-665 QNEVPILF
+665 QKNVPFLF
-673 YLTQSDR
+673 YLTQADR

-710 VEYKRGK
+710 IEYKRK

>member
-99 DRNTSYISAIH
+99 ERNTSYISAVH
-110 YQQLVAGIPRELQA
+110 YQQLTAGIPRELQA

-142 RPSVNNFIYQLLN
+142 RPSINNFIYQLLN

-168 NIKVARLGDSDMIE
+168 NIKVARLGTSDMIE

-203 FVKQYHELRYGET
+203 FVKQYHDLRYGET

-226 LARLGK
+226 LSRLGK

-257 KQVASMDAT
+257 KQVAGMDAT
-266 YQMTENDLLVD
+266 YQMMDNDLLIN

-305 MNKLQQMSRLNTQI
+305 MNKLQQMSKLNTQI

-326 DEKNQKKLEEQ
+326 DEKNQKKLEEH
-337 KHILSN
+337 KGALNN
-343 AEQSISDLA
+343 AEQSINELA

-365 SYETLINQWL
+365 SYETLIDQWL

-385 AQMDAQDI
+385 AQMEARDI
-393 MREKINE
+393 MREKLNQ

-475 LGTLLFIIGYFL
+475 LGILLFIIGYFL

-534 KQLSTNL
+534 KQLSTHL
-541 LPYLNTK
+541 LPYLNTNR
-548 QQRVINLISTE
+548 QRVINLLSSE

-564 THIAHLLEQY
+564 THIAFLLEQY

-593 EDSQYVQASSL
+593 EDSQYVQANSY

-612 SEEIVI
+612 ADEIVI

-624 KDNPLPPALLNEAS
+624 KNNPLPPALLNEAS

-673 YLTQSDR
+673 YLTQADR

-710 VEYKRGK
+710 VEYKRK

>member
-6 YIVKFIYRI
+6 YIVRFIYRI
-15 RWWMVIF
+15 RWWMVTF

-58 ATDTRNAGVHLSNLM
+58 ASDTRNAQVHLSNLM

-87 KLLARCLVYGDA
+87 KLLARCLVYGDPE
-99 DRNTSYISAIH
+99 RNTSYISAIH
-110 YQQLVAGIPRELQA
+110 YQQLAGGVPRELQA

-142 RPSVNNFIYQLLN
+142 RPSINNFIYQLLN

-168 NIKVARLGDSDMIE
+168 NIKVARLGNSDMIE

-216 DNVIKFFREE
+216 NNVIKFFQEE

-232 MLTAAEDSL
+232 MLTSAEDSL

-246 EHRIINYGEQT
+246 EKRIINYEEQT

-266 YQMTENDLLVD
+266 YQMMDNDLLIN

-305 MNKLQQMSRLNTQI
+305 MNKLQQMSKLNTQI

-326 DEKNQKKLEEQ
+326 DENNQKTLEEQ
-337 KHILSN
+337 KGILN
-343 AEQSISDLA
+343 EAEKNINELA
-352 LKLSAEAASTNNV
+352 LKLSEEAASTNNV
-365 SYETLINQWL
+365 SYETLIDQWL
-375 EQIVLAEKTK
+375 EQVILAEKTK
-385 AQMDAQDI
+385 AQMEARDI
-393 MREKINE
+393 MREKLNE

-469 IILSAM
+469 VILASM
-475 LGTLLFIIGYFL
+475 LGTLLFVIGYFL

-495 LRDKIRAERI
+495 LRDKIRTERI

-511 GAYPKESKL
+511 GAYPKDSKL

-526 KAIDEMAI
+526 KAIDEMAV
-534 KQLSTNL
+534 KQLSTAL
-541 LPYLNTK
+541 LPYLNAN
-548 QQRVINLISTE
+548 QQRVINLLSTE

-564 THIAHLLEQY
+564 THIAQVLEQY
-574 WTSIG
+574 WTEIG
-579 LNVRRITYDEDFLS
+579 LDVRRITYDEDFLS
-593 EDSQYVQASSL
+593 EDRQYVQARNL
-604 KELCPDLE
+604 TELCPDLDK
-612 SEEIVI
+612 EEIVL

-624 KDNPLPPALLNEAS
+624 KNNPLPPALLNAAS
-638 LNLMIVRANRTWKT
+638 INLMIVRANRTWKN
-652 TDQAMYERLLKVK
+652 TDQDIYEHLLEIK
-665 QNEVPILF
+665 QQNVPLLF
-673 YLTQSDR
+673 YLTQADR
-680 NAVEDFTGQLPPY
+680 NTVQDFTGQLPPY
-693 TSFKNLEYR
+693 TTLKNLEYR

-710 VEYKRGK
+710 VEYKKK

>member
-110 YQQLVAGIPRELQA
+110 YQQLIAGIPRELQA
-124 LIDKQNEEKTYN
+124 LIDRQNEEKTYN

-226 LARLGK
+226 LSRLGK

-257 KQVASMDAT
+257 KQVAGMDAT
-266 YQMTENDLLVD
+266 YQMMENDLLVN

-337 KHILSN
+337 KKILSN

-469 IILSAM
+469 IILASM

-548 QQRVINLISTE
+548 QQRVINLLSTE

-665 QNEVPILF
+665 QDEVPILF

-710 VEYKRGK
+710 VEYKRK

>member
-99 DRNTSYISAIH
+99 ERNTSYISAVH
-110 YQQLVAGIPRELQA
+110 YQQLTAGIPRELQA

-142 RPSVNNFIYQLLN
+142 RPSINNFIYQLLN

-168 NIKVARLGDSDMIE
+168 NIKVARLGTSDMIE

-203 FVKQYHELRYGET
+203 FVKQYHDLRYGET

-226 LARLGK
+226 LSRLGK

-257 KQVASMDAT
+257 KQVAGMDAT
-266 YQMTENDLLVD
+266 YQMMDNDLLIN

-305 MNKLQQMSRLNTQI
+305 MNKLQQMSKLNTQI

-326 DEKNQKKLEEQ
+326 DEKNQKKLEEH
-337 KHILSN
+337 KGALN
-343 AEQSISDLA
+343 NTEQSINELA

-365 SYETLINQWL
+365 SYETLIDQWL

-385 AQMDAQDI
+385 AQMEARDI
-393 MREKINE
+393 MREKLNQ

-475 LGTLLFIIGYFL
+475 LGILLFIIGYFL

-534 KQLSTNL
+534 KQLSTHL
-541 LPYLNTK
+541 LPYLNTNR
-548 QQRVINLISTE
+548 QRVINLLSSE

-564 THIAHLLEQY
+564 THIAFLLEQY

-593 EDSQYVQASSL
+593 EDSQYVQANSY

-612 SEEIVI
+612 ADEIVI

-624 KDNPLPPALLNEAS
+624 KNNPLPPALLNEAS

-673 YLTQSDR
+673 YLTQADR

-710 VEYKRGK
+710 VEYKRK

>member
-32 LTRNLEKTYDV
+32 LTRSLEKTYDV

-58 ATDTRNAGVHLSNLM
+58 ATDTRNATVHMSNLM

-99 DRNTSYISAIH
+99 ERNTSYISAIH
-110 YQQLVAGIPRELQA
+110 YQQLVSGIPRELQA
-124 LIDKQNEEKTYN
+124 LIDKQNEEKTYH

-142 RPSVNNFIYQLLN
+142 RPSINNFIYQLLN

-168 NIKVARLGDSDMIE
+168 HIKVARLGNSDMIE

-216 DNVIKFFREE
+216 DNVIKFFQEE

-241 IDYNI
+241 IEYNI
-246 EHRIINYGEQT
+246 ENRIINYGEQT
-257 KQVASMDAT
+257 KQVASMDAA
-266 YQMTENDLLVD
+266 YRMMDNDLLVN

-305 MNKLQQMSRLNTQI
+305 MDKLHQMSQLNTQI

-326 DEKNQKKLEEQ
+326 DEKNRKKLEEQ
-337 KHILSN
+337 KNMLSN
-343 AEQSISDLA
+343 AEQNINNLA

-365 SYETLINQWL
+365 SYETLISQWL
-375 EQIVLAEKTK
+375 DQIVLAEKTK
-385 AQMDAQDI
+385 AQMEARDI
-393 MREKINE
+393 MRENLNE

-455 PLFPLTSSPTNARM
+455 PLFP
-469 IILSAM
+469 
-475 LGTLLFIIGYFL
+475 
-487 IIEILDRT
+487 
-495 LRDKIRAERI
+495 
-505 TGGTVI
+505 
-511 GAYPKESKL
+511 
-520 RYRRYN
+520 
-526 KAIDEMAI
+526 
-534 KQLSTNL
+534 
-541 LPYLNTK
+541 
-548 QQRVINLISTE
+548 
-559 EKDGK
+559 
-564 THIAHLLEQY
+564 
-574 WTSIG
+574 
-579 LNVRRITYDEDFLS
+579 
-593 EDSQYVQASSL
+593 
-604 KELCPDLE
+604 
-612 SEEIVI
+612 
-618 IEYPVL
+618 
-624 KDNPLPPALLNEAS
+624 
-638 LNLMIVRANRTWKT
+638 
-652 TDQAMYERLLKVK
+652 
-665 QNEVPILF
+665 
-673 YLTQSDR
+673 
-680 NAVEDFTGQLPPY
+680 
-693 TSFKNLEYR
+693 
-702 LFQLGLTA
+702 
-710 VEYKRGK
+710 